1 MTTCAERPLLGIA
14 FVAVVVGSAIAEPTW
29 KIAGS
34 DTTYSY
40 VCGGGDWVA
49 LNGRGNSVTITGEC
63 ALLEINGSG
72 NNISVESVAE
82 IKITGNNNDIR
93 YARAPEGKKKPVIKN
108 KGAANTIRRDQ

>member
-1 MTTCAERPLLGIA
+1 MTQRFLLGIA

-29 KIAGS
+29 KLAGNDS
-34 DTTYSY
+34 SYSY

-49 LNGRGNSVTITGEC
+49 INGKSNSLTITGEC

-72 NNISVESVAE
+72 NRISVESVGE
-82 IKITGNNNDIR
+82 IKITGNNNDVR
-93 YARAPEGKKKPVIKN
+93 YVRAPEGKKKPAIKN